1 MQTRVAQGPIIQVAW
16 VIEDIDAAESLWGSA
31 FGIAKWTRIP
41 DVHFGPD
48 TCTYRGEPAD
58 FVVHVSLAY
67 AGDLQLELI
76 QPVSGD
82 NIYTEFLGAGGPG
95 LHHVC
100 FESDDLDTA
109 VATTRYRVGE
119 VNFERQAFASFP
131 DQVIVLRLTASRPGQ
146 LTWCLHPTPG
156 CLKAHL
162 APAPDRPAR
171 PGCDAACQLDAW
183 PDRWVDTELA
193 IARG

>member
-1 MQTRVAQGPIIQVAW
+1 MQRSDGFVAGKPIIQVAW

-48 TCTYRGEPAD
+48 SCTYRGQPSDHVA
-58 FVVHVSLAY
+58 HVSMAY

-82 NIYTEFLGAGGPG
+82 SIYTEFLAAGGPG

-100 FESDDLDTA
+100 FETDDMDASITA
-109 VATTRYRVGE
+109 AEAAGLPVVQEGSMAGGAIR
-119 VNFERQAFASFP
+119 FAYVDGS
-131 DQVIVLRLTASRPGQ
+131 AG
-146 LTWCLHPTPG
+146 G
-156 CLKAHL
+156 
-162 APAPDRPAR
+162 APYI
-171 PGCDAACQLDAW
+171 
-183 PDRWVDTELA
+183 ELA
-193 IARG
+193 QLSPEMRDFYDSMRKDAE